1 MDTPSAGGPG
11 KLNRRSFIKYSA
23 AAGAAAGAATRLGM
37 SPASAASR
45 SRTSASTDSF
55 EWSEATIA
63 ELQAAMASGRI
74 TAKALTAAYIERIE
88 DLDLSGPQLNSV
100 IEINPAAEAIAEE
113 RDRERRAGHARGP
126 LHGIPI
132 LLKDNVATLDRM
144 QTTAGSLALLGSKV
158 PRDAGVAHDLRRAGA
173 ILLGKA
179 NLSEWANFRSFQS
192 SSGWSGRAGQVL
204 NPYALDHN
212 ACGSSS
218 GSAAAVAANFAAGA
232 IGTETD
238 GSIVCP
244 SATCGVVGIKPTL
257 GLTSRSGVVP
267 IAHSQD
273 VTGPMCRTVADAA
286 TMLGALTGV
295 DPFDPA
301 TKKSVGHF
309 RSDYRKFLKAGA
321 LKGARIGIWR
331 EGNFGISPESDAV
344 VEDAIGVLHDAG
356 ATVVDPADIPH
367 STDIFDP
374 EFTVLLYEF
383 KHDIAAYLSGLS
395 NTSMHTLADLIAFNK
410 AHADL
415 EMPWFGQELF
425 ELAETF
431 GPLTDRAY
439 RDALHKSKRLSRHAG
454 IVALMDAHNL
464 DAIFAPTGNPSWT
477 IDLVNGDHFLF
488 SDSSPAAVAGFPH
501 ITVPAGYTGELP
513 IGVSF
518 MGKAWTEPKLIS
530 YAYSFEQATKARH
543 APKFLKTYAVR
554 DFIPRATHV
563 GSVSRSALSTGV
575 GVAATAAPE
584 AASRRP
590 FPLI

>member
-1 MDTPSAGGPG
+1 
-11 KLNRRSFIKYSA
+11 
-23 AAGAAAGAATRLGM
+23 
-37 SPASAASR
+37 
-45 SRTSASTDSF
+45 
-55 EWSEATIA
+55 
-63 ELQAAMASGRI
+63 
-74 TAKALTAAYIERIE
+74 
-88 DLDLSGPQLNSV
+88 
-100 IEINPAAEAIAEE
+100 
-113 RDRERRAGHARGP
+113 
-126 LHGIPI
+126 
-132 LLKDNVATLDRM
+132 
-144 QTTAGSLALLGSKV
+144 
-158 PRDAGVAHDLRRAGA
+158 
-173 ILLGKA
+173 
-179 NLSEWANFRSFQS
+179 
-192 SSGWSGRAGQVL
+192 
-204 NPYALDHN
+204 
-212 ACGSSS
+212 
-218 GSAAAVAANFAAGA
+218 
-232 IGTETD
+232 
-238 GSIVCP
+238 
-244 SATCGVVGIKPTL
+244 
-257 GLTSRSGVVP
+257 
-267 IAHSQD
+267 
-273 VTGPMCRTVADAA
+273 
-286 TMLGALTGV
+286 MLGALTGV

-309 RSDYRKFLKAGA
+309 RSDYRKYLRSGA

-344 VEDAIGVLHDAG
+344 VEDAIGVLRDVG
-356 ATVVDPADIPH
+356 AVVIDPADIPH

-383 KHDIAAYLSGLS
+383 KHDIAEYLSGLS
-395 NTSMHTLADLIAFNK
+395 NTSMRTLADLIAFDN
-410 AHADL
+410 AHANL

-439 RDALHKSKRLSRHAG
+439 RDALHTSKRLSRHAG

-543 APKFLKTYAVR
+543 APKFLKSFAVR
-554 DFIPRATHV
+554 DFIPRVTHV
-563 GSVSRSALSTGV
+563 NSVSSSTRSASLTQAV
-575 GVAATAAPE
+575 VPTAAT
-584 AASRRP
+584 RRP